1 MSPNLD
7 DQTRVP
13 LVHPHP
19 GRPASGTLR
28 ADAADRASAA
38 SATPTSQT
46 DRTPSATPPEHSN
59 RFRRGPLWRHLAV
72 LLLGIG
78 FLALSQSVA
87 DAAPV
92 DVNTVPDNL
101 RQYVTGT
108 PEWDGSPWMTAPGC
122 RGQDGDWSDYTQNVL
137 KDTPA
142 LLQFFQPN
150 FGGPDGD
157 TAKARGAEILQGY
170 RDIAAQITVP
180 AGYCVNQVKQWA
192 GNDPTFKPFGF
203 DWGNATNTPHHTD
216 YECANNVGADN
227 APCGGFY
234 ISCAGAVTPQAHGS
248 CDTWNTFSDDYV
260 RRVNATRSKAIDDHP
275 TTGQAPVIT
284 KLKSPSEIMQD
295 LLNWTVQHGMKQV
308 VSFVID
314 GVTKLWAAFLTIAVD
329 YATPNVT
336 GNGFAD
342 VYNLVAGVALAMA
355 FLGWLFTLATSWKQG
370 RLQFS
375 LLGGIKA
382 AVGVTLAGVGAI
394 LMLQLADD
402 CTKSLAQAGGDL
414 ARQADFTT
422 DLAKANPLVA
432 LVAGVLIAIFLIFAI
447 IFLVIH
453 SALVLMWAL
462 MGSVAAAG
470 QVHPASSGWLARWA
484 SRLTALA
491 WAKFAMVAVMLLAQ
505 SLLLPLDSGE
515 DAVKQIVDVV
525 QGLALSF
532 LLVTTP
538 YLLWE
543 LVDFVGDRVG
553 GAAAVGGRAGEIAG
567 NRASAVGGRISSA
580 GGSAVTTA
588 VSTMMASA
596 ADVGRR
602 FTGGATTSN
611 NGSAGAGKSGSGTNA
626 TVPPRADDPSGTSG
640 GNGSAGGNRGS
651 TDQDRKSGGGGSPRP
666 AEPAGQRDVANRGQ
680 VHAGASPM
688 TDLQPDT
695 GSPQGAGG
703 NSVNDQGAAGSGG
716 RVPPIPSP

>member
-1 MSPNLD
+1 M
-7 DQTRVP
+7 
-13 LVHPHP
+13 
-19 GRPASGTLR
+19 
-28 ADAADRASAA
+28 
-38 SATPTSQT
+38 
-46 DRTPSATPPEHSN
+46 
-59 RFRRGPLWRHLAV
+59 V
-72 LLLGIG
+72 LT
-78 FLALSQSVA
+78 FLALSQPLA

-92 DVNTVPDNL
+92 DVNTVPDTL
-101 RQYVTGT
+101 RQYVVGT
-108 PEWDGSPWMTAPGC
+108 PEWATSPWMTTATC
-122 RGQDGDWSDYTQNVL
+122 QDRGGDWSVYTRNVL

-142 LLQFFQPN
+142 LLQFFQPD
-150 FGGPDGD
+150 FAGSDD
-157 TAKARGAEILQGY
+157 VAKPRGAEILQGY
-170 RDIAAQITVP
+170 RDIAAQVMVP

-192 GNDPTFKPFGF
+192 GADPSYKPFGF
-203 DWGNATNTPHHTD
+203 GWGNATNTPHHSD
-216 YECANNVGADN
+216 YDCTNNVGADN

-234 ISCAGAVTPQAHGS
+234 ISCTGSITPQDRRL

-260 RRVNATRSKAIDDHP
+260 RRVDATRTKALDDYP
-275 TTGQAPVIT
+275 ATGRAPVIVRP
-284 KLKSPSEIMQD
+284 KSPSEIMQD

-329 YATPNVT
+329 YATPNAT
-336 GNGFAD
+336 GYGFAD
-342 VYNLVAGVALAMA
+342 VYNLVAGIALALA

-402 CTKSLAQAGGDL
+402 CTRSLAQAGGDL
-414 ARQADFTT
+414 AHQADFTT

-505 SLLLPLDSGE
+505 ALLLPLDAGE
-515 DAVKQIVDVV
+515 DTIKQIVDVV

-543 LVDFVGDRVG
+543 LVDFVGDRIG
-553 GAAAVGGRAGEIAG
+553 GAAAVGGRAGQIAT
-567 NRASAVGGRISSA
+567 NHASAVGGRIGSA

-596 ADVGRR
+596 ADLGRR
-602 FTGGATTSN
+602 FAGGATSGDN
-611 NGSAGAGKSGSGTNA
+611 RSMGRSGSASRAA
-626 TVPPRADDPSGTSG
+626 MPPRADEASGTSVG
-640 GNGSAGGNRGS
+640 TGSAGGYGGS
-651 TDQDRKSGGGGSPRP
+651 GDHDQKSSGGSSPRP
-666 AEPAGQRDVANRGQ
+666 LGSAGQPDVANRGQ
-680 VHAGASPM
+680 VYAGAPPM
-688 TDLQPDT
+688 TDLQPST
-695 GSPQGAGG
+695 RTPTGAGG
-703 NSVNDQGAAGSGG
+703 SSENERGTAGSAG
-716 RVPPIPSP
+716 RVPPVPPA